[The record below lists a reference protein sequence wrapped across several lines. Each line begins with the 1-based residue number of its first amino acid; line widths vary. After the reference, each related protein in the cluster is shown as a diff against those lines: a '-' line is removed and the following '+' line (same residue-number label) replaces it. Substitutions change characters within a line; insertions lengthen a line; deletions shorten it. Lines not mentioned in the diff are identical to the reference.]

1 MALRAIY
8 ILFEIP
14 LFFDSPCRYNWNVFF
29 NCHNGTEFF
38 MHLSNHESVCATLH
52 CHTLTILMVPT
63 TLPLYQVWVVV
74 FPINSVSVEH
84 QRASLLQAGGHPD
97 GELGLVS
104 CHAPGLRH
112 RHDVAPRVQR
122 VTVPTWRWNRWWQLR
137 TIIFSLPK
145 PECSTDE

>member
-1 MALRAIY
+1 
-8 ILFEIP
+8 
-14 LFFDSPCRYNWNVFF
+14 
-29 NCHNGTEFF
+29 

-84 QRASLLQAGGHPD
+84 QGPSLLQAGGHPY

-104 CHAPGLRH
+104 GDAPGLRH
-112 RHDVAPRVQR
+112 RHNVAPWVQR